1 MMAALVA
8 PILAP
13 VVLALAW
20 YRWKRRPSLIRVLW
34 LLQLLVAIAALS
46 LAWRATPLT
55 LALGTTHWG
64 HPAHLVLSPT
74 AGVLVAAIHLA
85 MVIVFA
91 APTWRPNADGPP
103 TPATS
108 LTFILIG
115 AASAALLVD
124 DLLLRT
130 IVLDIA
136 SLSVGLILLAQ
147 SPAPTPLGSVWPY
160 LLLHIGDIAF
170 LLLALWLDFTTGTWS
185 ISQAFAG
192 AIGLSAGPRA
202 LAIAAA
208 LLAAGCKLGL
218 PPFDGWLRR
227 ASTLSTPYCIMVL
240 CAGPP
245 LLGAYLLYRLQDLL
259 VGDPVSRATLLA
271 IVLLCVAYG
280 VWRALRNGSLGVSEG
295 LILHSAL
302 AFGAPLIGWQRVY
315 LLSFLPV
322 RLAICWLIPQLAGGA
337 VEVKPAARAD
347 LPAVLQALAGIAA
360 HVDAAL
366 SRLANGLGTLSR
378 RLGAAMQRVHSGKI
392 RRNLLIALLALPAI
406 LLAMLANLWTGTP

>member
-1 MMAALVA
+1 MMATLVA
-8 PILAP
+8 PILVP
-13 VVLALAW
+13 VALALAW
-20 YRWKRRPSLIRVLW
+20 HRWGHKRTLIRILW
-34 LLQLLVAIAALS
+34 IVQLLLAISALA

-74 AGVLVAAIHLA
+74 AGVLIAAIHLA

-115 AASAALLVD
+115 ASCAALLVD

-130 IVLDIA
+130 IVLDLA
-136 SLSVGLILLAQ
+136 SLSVGLILLAE

-170 LLLALWLDFTTGTWS
+170 LLLALWLDLTTGTWS
-185 ISQAFAG
+185 ISQAFSR

-208 LLAAGCKLGL
+208 LLAAACKLGL

-227 ASTLSTPYCIMVL
+227 AATLSTPHRIMAL
-240 CAGPP
+240 GAGPP
-245 LLGAYLLYRLQDLL
+245 LLGAYLIYRLKDLL
-259 VGDPVSRATLLA
+259 IGDPVSKA
-271 IVLLCVAYG
+271 ILIAIALLCAAYAI
-280 VWRALRNGSLGVSEG
+280 WRALRNSTVDLSDVLVLHGALG
-295 LILHSAL
+295 L
-302 AFGAPLIGWQRVY
+302 FAPLVGWQRGY
-315 LLSFLPV
+315 LLCFLPV
-322 RLAICWLIPQLAGGA
+322 RLAICWLIPQFAGGA
-337 VEVKPAARAD
+337 VETPAARAE
-347 LPAVLQALAGIAA
+347 LPNVLQLLAAGAA
-360 HVDAAL
+360 GVDAAFA
-366 SRLANGLGTLSR
+366 SLANGLGTLSR
-378 RLGAAMQRVHSGKI
+378 RLGAAMQRVHSGKL

-406 LLAMLANLWTGTP
+406 LLAMLASLWTGTP